1 MIDKYLVVWHTDY
14 IETIWF
20 MAYLIYIYIVIAC
33 YSHI

>member
-20 MAYLIYIYIVIAC
+20 MAYLIYIYS
-33 YSHI
+33 YSML